1 MGAPNSTREPIA
13 IVGTACR
20 FPGGANTPSKLWDLL
35 CEKRDVQT
43 RIPPERFNPDAF
55 YHRNGEKSG
64 CTDVK
69 KAYLLTEDIRAF
81 DASFFKINPREAEA
95 MDPQQRL
102 LLETVYEATE
112 AAGLPYEDLK
122 GSNTAV
128 YVGSM
133 TGDYHEMLLR
143 DPQDMPKYMATGTA
157 RSILS
162 NRVSYFFDWKGPS
175 MTIDT
180 ACSSSLVA
188 VHEAVTALRLG
199 VSNIAC
205 AAGTNLILGPEMMI
219 SESKLHMLSPTGRSK
234 MWDASANG
242 YARGEGTAAIMMK
255 TLSQALSDG
264 DHVYGI
270 IRETGVNSD
279 GHTNGIT
286 LPSSESQKTL
296 IRQTYANA
304 GLDLIKERCQFF
316 EAHGTGTPAGDPIEA
331 RAIHEAF
338 FEDAAGSSDQMFVGS
353 VKTAIGHLEGCAG
366 LAGLIKALEAVR
378 RGVIPPNQLFENL
391 NPALKPFAGNLS
403 IPTETLPWPE
413 VAPGTPRRASVNS
426 FGFGG
431 TNAHAIIES
440 FDNTPQP
447 VPTGGII
454 SYPLVLSANSEK
466 SLRRQI
472 SQLHDTLQNAGEGEV
487 QDTLYTLAQRRSQLP
502 ARTYF
507 SGHTQEELLKKLSA
521 ASAEDATI
529 TVASQE
535 VTNQNSRILGVF
547 TGQGAQWP
555 TMGRE
560 ILKSSAFAGDL
571 ITRLET
577 SLASLQEPPTWTL
590 SEQILADPESSRLG
604 EAAVSQPVCTA
615 VQLMLV
621 ELLRQAGITFST
633 VIGHS
638 SGEIAAAYAAGF
650 LTPEDAI
657 RIAYCRGVCAKL
669 AGGEEGQKGSM
680 MAVGLS
686 YEEAACFC
694 EDHFPGCIDVAAS
707 NAPSSATLSGDKD
720 AILEAKALLDEQG
733 TFARVLKVDTAY
745 HSRHMQPCAEP
756 YMALLRES
764 NIQLLPGD
772 DSCEWFSSVIGE
784 RMSSFTHGQL
794 LTGEYWVENMVKPV
808 LFTLASE
815 LAADSKLPCHVALE
829 VGPHPALKGPF
840 SQTYKRATG
849 SQLPYQGAL
858 TRNVHDVEA
867 LSDALGFIWARLGK
881 SAVNFASHAELFSVS
896 KTSFSTN
903 LPSYPW
909 DHSQSFWKESRKSA
923 NFRQRTSPPHPLL
936 GTRSTE
942 DATQDLRWLNILH
955 LDDAPWLEGHKV
967 EGLVVYPAAAYLVM
981 AMESAKSIDET
992 KTIQLVELFDVQI
1005 LSAIQLSQDSQGVE
1019 TLFTLE
1025 IDDVNSTAATARWS
1039 LFTSMVG
1046 RGSNW
1051 KCNAK
1056 GHLRVDFGSEA
1067 QDSLLPSRNP
1077 PVASLTSVNIERFY
1091 TSLAEIGLGYT
1102 GAFKHL
1108 ATVQRQ
1114 SGFATAKASQ
1124 MNTDFSAMIHPA
1136 LLDSAFQSLFAAYCW
1151 PDDGS
1156 LAAPF
1161 VPTFFKSLRIVSLD
1175 HIENGQEL
1183 AIDSYLT
1190 DTNDREIT
1198 ADLDIFTS
1206 DSEKPLLQLQGLTC
1220 TSLLRPGPSNAKELY
1235 TQTKWEVDISCAV
1248 ASLDVQQHDAAEDLD
1263 LVDLC
1268 ERLSYYYL
1276 RELNRKVDRSE
1287 VPAMDWHFQ
1296 RIFEWID
1303 YLFPIIE
1310 AGKHTTIR
1318 KEWSADE
1325 GSWLLEQ
1332 ASKFPDQV
1340 DLLLIRAVGENLTE
1354 VVRKETTMLEHMVRN
1369 DVLNRFYKFGLGFQ
1383 RANGYLSRISKQIAH
1398 RYPQMKILEIGAGTG
1413 GATKGIL
1420 ESLGTTFESYTF
1432 TDIST
1437 GFFEAAAEA
1446 FEPWVSKIIFKPL
1459 NVENDPVEQGFLEA
1473 QYDFIVASNVLHA
1486 TKSLSTTMRNVR
1498 RLLKPG
1504 GQLLLLEVTSDIVRV
1519 RLMMSG
1525 LSGWWL
1531 GGDDG
1536 RRYAP
1541 TITVPEWDSL
1551 LRSTGFSGVDHT
1563 VNDFYDPSKYMTSV
1577 MLSQAVDD
1585 HHVDILRKPL
1595 NSALGWLPQRCITII
1610 GGKNNEIAQ
1619 QVSKTLLSMKSAS
1632 LDLINHVDSFEQLAS
1647 TPELPLRAVLILE
1660 DLDEPVLKSLTSE
1673 KLAGLQRTIN
1683 DSRQIL
1689 WVSKGC
1695 QKDEPYANM
1704 STGLCRSLAS
1714 EYPHIQLQHIDME
1727 TGLDSLAVSRI
1738 VEALIRIVYKA
1749 SLKQDD
1755 DLLWSHEAELILEDE
1770 GRWLIPRILPDDK
1783 LNDHLNAGKMK
1794 VKTNASLADTPVEI
1808 QQAGSQWVIS
1818 QTVPSLPISD
1828 NTDHIRIKA
1837 SYSTLH
1843 AVRVRGS
1850 RVYLSYGHR
1859 VTGSTTPVIAFSE
1872 TAGSIISVPESQVFD
1887 VPQGFDIDQSA
1898 SLRSLVLTAIVESV
1912 LAECDH
1918 GAAIIVHEADN
1929 YLGAAFETKCREIG
1943 LKLVRTTSK
1952 SDHKDDAIFIHP
1964 LAPERVVKKALPHV
1978 EVAVVVDLS
1987 GRDYSVVD
1995 SPLRRHVPS
2004 TTKFL
2009 ELSDLIGSVT
2019 CGLRDVNIQ
2028 CVQDAI
2034 ESSFKSPSDGPV
2046 VNISEVSGLQAS
2058 ETSYAT
2064 VVDWSIEKPVS
2075 VQVQPLQANRLLRS
2089 DRTYLLAGCTGGLG
2103 KALCRWMVAAGVRH
2117 LALTTRN
2124 VEAIDKVWLEGLQLQ
2139 GADVRLFQVDVGD
2152 KAALERAHAQVTAE
2166 MPPICGVANA
2176 AMVLSD
2182 RSFGELKVGDFD
2194 KVFGPKVRG
2203 TQNLHELFQDE
2214 PLDFFIMFSSLASV
2228 VGNRGQANYAAA
2240 NLFMTAVAEQ
2250 RRAKNLAAS
2259 VIHIGMILGVGYV
2272 SSTGA
2277 YEATLRQYNYMPISE
2292 PDFLNMFSEAI
2303 LVGQPGSSHA
2313 PELITGLNRY
2323 SLQEDAPKFF
2333 WHENM
2338 RFSHH
2343 TLEEQH
2349 QESTST
2355 TKASIS
2361 QRLAQVQTP
2370 AEMLEVVE
2378 EEFCTKLER
2387 MLQAESGT
2395 IKVSQPLMSLGVD
2408 SLIAAEIRSWFF
2420 KELDVDMPVL
2430 EILNTAS
2437 VAEICSTAV
2446 ASLATLAPQEQ
2457 TETTTLVTSEAVQ
2470 SLNAV
2475 SGNGSSSSRAPTEF
2489 NSSTLKSGAQ
2499 STQGTSVSGDK
2510 DTNSVDGSA
2519 KVERNGP
2526 LSFAQE
2532 RIWFLQQYLQ
2542 DATTFN
2548 VTMAYRITGPLRVN
2562 DLESAFQKV
2571 IQRHES
2577 LRTGF
2582 HMDPETTVPTQIV
2595 YEQSPF
2601 GLEQRNDSD
2610 ITKEFEELQNTHYDL
2625 ENGRVLKAIVLTKPD
2640 TDEHILLVGFHHIA
2654 LDGFSAQILV
2664 RDLAIAYAGG
2674 NLAPLDK
2681 GYLDFAVDQRAAV
2694 YPAETL
2700 QYWKTEFE
2708 TLPPAL
2714 PVFDF
2719 AETKTRLPLTDYK
2732 TRVSERTLQPD
2743 VAGKAKSAARALAA
2757 TPFHVYLAALQVLL
2771 SDFASTQ
2778 DVCIGITDANKNDAA
2793 HMDTI
2798 GFFVNLLPLR
2808 FQLSASQT
2816 LAELVSNTKAK
2827 ANGALTHSRLPFD
2840 VLLDELKIP
2849 RSTSHSPLFQVVLN
2863 FKMGSTQKVPL
2874 ADCQAEVIDFKD
2886 VNNPYDLAFDI
2897 ETYPDGSTSI
2907 SVKSQEYLYTKNELD
2922 LILESY
2928 INLLSLFEKDSSKTL
2943 GEVSQCTPDEA
2954 QKTLTL
2960 GRGERIPSPSF
2971 DTLSHYFEDW
2981 VKRQPDA
2988 IVIRDD
2994 QGTTLSYSQLKSF
3007 VNNIAATLEKS
3018 GLTPGARV
3026 GVYCEPSIFII
3037 ASLLA
3042 IAEVGGVYVPLDPQN
3057 PIKRLQLIVDDCEPE
3072 ILLFD
3077 ESTKELAPKLQ
3088 TNASLI
3094 NIYNVR
3100 RLPSSAAITNRAQ
3113 GAGMAYMFYTSGT
3126 TGVPK
3131 GVALTHANLVHHI
3144 DSITHFY
3151 DIKRGT
3157 MLQQAPLGFDMSLTQ
3172 MSLSTML
3179 GGTLVV
3185 ASSEARKD
3193 PLQLAKLMLSERVTH
3208 TFMTPT
3214 LAVALIHHGYEYLV
3228 KCVGWEFSLLS
3239 GEAFRTHVISEFQ
3252 RLGLPQLKLFNGY
3265 GPTEITINSSSGL
3278 NELDLAAPRDT
3289 RNPTIGLTLP
3299 NYSCYILD
3307 EDLKP
3312 VRPGHAGEL
3321 FVGGAGIAVGY
3332 LRRDEL
3338 NKERFLS
3345 DPFASSEDVARGWAR
3360 MYRTGDKAKFLPD
3373 GRIVFLGRI
3382 AGDSQIKL
3390 RGFRIELEDIA
3401 NTIVKSSGGV
3411 VSEAAVSFRQG
3422 VNGPDD
3428 GAFLVAFAIISQAHR
3443 PENPSSFLKQLLK
3456 DLSLP
3461 RYMIPAKIVQ
3471 VEHLPMGPTGKLD
3484 QNALDVMPI
3493 PQDENVHEE
3502 TLTTTQERLRAL
3514 WFESLPAVA
3523 PDAFIG
3529 SETDFFEAG
3538 GNSLRIVMLREH
3550 IAREFGVMVS
3560 VFDLFQASTLGGMAA
3575 KIDGSTGADNQPI
3588 IWEEETRVDIPSGLE
3603 TPDEPAILDGDEL
3616 EVALTGAT
3624 GFLGLAILRSLLKDE
3639 RISRVHCLAVRSP
3652 SKARDEV
3659 FKSPRVVVYHG
3670 DLSSPRLGLSEDEF
3684 GTLSKK
3690 LDIIIHNGAEVSF
3703 LKSYQALKKA
3713 NVSSTKELAQLASGR
3728 QIPFHFVSTGG
3739 VVNLTDHD
3747 GLPEISVSGFKPPID
3762 GTEGYAASKWASE
3775 VILESHA
3782 ERAHLPVWIHRPANV
3797 TGAAAPATDLMGSIL
3812 QYSTTMQSLPEISNW
3827 KGSFDFVPVE
3837 QVADEIAA
3845 SIHESRSSEPVYRH
3859 HCGDQKISV
3868 SELSAHLEAGIG
3880 AKMEIIGV
3888 DDWLARARSTGIDE
3902 TTALLVEKML
3912 SGENGGTVPWLRK
3925 GE

>member
-1 MGAPNSTREPIA
+1 MGAPSSTREPIA

-43 RIPPERFNPDAF
+43 PIPSERFNPDAF

-162 NRVSYFFDWKGPS
+162 NRISYFFDWKGPS

-205 AAGTNLILGPEMMI
+205 AAGANLILGPEMMI

-255 TLSQALSDG
+255 TLSRALSDG

-286 LPSSESQKTL
+286 LPGSESQKAL
-296 IRQTYANA
+296 IRQTYTNA

-338 FEDAAGSSDQMFVGS
+338 FEDSAGGSDQMFVGS

-378 RGVIPPNQLFENL
+378 RGVIPPNQLFKTL
-391 NPALKPFAGNLS
+391 NPALKAFAGNLS

-413 VAPGTPRRASVNS
+413 IAPGTPRRASVNS

-431 TNAHAIIES
+431 TNAHAILES
-440 FDNTPQP
+440 FDNPLQP
-447 VPTGGII
+447 GPVKGIL
-454 SYPLVLSANSEK
+454 SFPLVLSANSEK
-466 SLRRQI
+466 SLRKQI
-472 SQLHDTLQNAGEGEV
+472 SQLHDTIQESGEEGAEAI
-487 QDTLYTLAQRRSQLP
+487 LYTLAQRRSQLP
-502 ARTYF
+502 VRTYF
-507 SGHTQEELLKKLSA
+507 SGHTQQELLKKLSA
-521 ASAEDATI
+521 ASADDATI
-529 TVASQE
+529 SVASQE
-535 VTNQNSRILGVF
+535 TTNQTPRILGVF

-560 ILKSSAFAGDL
+560 ILKTSAFARD
-571 ITRLET
+571 IIARLET
-577 SLASLQEPPTWTL
+577 SLASLQEPPRWTL
-590 SEQILADPESSRLG
+590 SEQILADPETSRLG

-686 YEEAACFC
+686 YEESACFC
-694 EDHFPGCIDVAAS
+694 EDHFPGRIDVAAS
-707 NAPSSATLSGDKD
+707 NAPGSATLSGDKD

-745 HSRHMQPCAEP
+745 HSHHMQPCAEP

-784 RMSSFTHGQL
+784 RMSAFSHGQF

-829 VGPHPALKGPF
+829 VGPHSALKGPF

-858 TRNVHDVEA
+858 TRNLHDVEA

-881 SAVNFASHAELFSVS
+881 SAVNFASHAELFSS
-896 KTSFSTN
+896 AKTSLSTN

-936 GTRSTE
+936 GTRSAE

-981 AMESAKSIDET
+981 AMESAKSIDDT

-1005 LSAIQLSQDSQGVE
+1005 LSAIQLNQDSQGVE

-1025 IDDVNSTAATARWS
+1025 IDNVNSLVATARWS
-1039 LFTSMVG
+1039 LFTSIVG

-1056 GHLRVDFGSEA
+1056 GHLRVEFDSRV

-1077 PVASLTSVNIERFY
+1077 PVASLTSVDMERFY
-1091 TSLAEIGLGYT
+1091 TSLAEIGLEYT

-1108 ATVQRQ
+1108 SNVQRQ

-1124 MNTDFSAMIHPA
+1124 MSTDFSAMIHPA

-1175 HIENGQEL
+1175 HVQNSQEL
-1183 AIDSYLT
+1183 TIDSYLT

-1206 DSEKPLLQLQGLTC
+1206 DNEQPLLQLQGLTC

-1235 TQTKWEVDISCAV
+1235 TQTEWEVDISCAV
-1248 ASLDVQQHDAAEDLD
+1248 ASLDVQQHDAEGDLD

-1276 RELNRKVDRSE
+1276 RELNRNVDRSE

-1325 GSWLLEQ
+1325 GSWLLQQ
-1332 ASKFPDQV
+1332 ASRFPDQV
-1340 DLLLIRAVGENLTE
+1340 DLLLIQAVGENLTE

-1398 RYPQMKILEIGAGTG
+1398 RYPRMKILEIGAGTG

-1437 GFFEAAAEA
+1437 GFFEAAVEA
-1446 FEPWVSKIIFKPL
+1446 FEPWVSKMIFKPL
-1459 NVENDPVEQGFLEA
+1459 NVENDPVEQGFPEA

-1563 VNDFYDPSKYMTSV
+1563 VNDFHDASKYMTSV

-1585 HHVDILRKPL
+1585 NHVPVLRQPL
-1595 NSALGWLPQRCITII
+1595 ASALDWLPQRCITII
-1610 GGKNNEIAQ
+1610 GRKNDIAQ
-1619 QVSKTLLSMKSAS
+1619 QVSQTLLAMNGAS
-1632 LDLINHVDSFEQLAS
+1632 PDLINHVDSFEQLAS
-1647 TPELPLRAVLILE
+1647 TPELSLRAVLILE
-1660 DLDEPVLKSLTSE
+1660 DLDEPVLKNMTSE
-1673 KLAGLQRTIN
+1673 KLSVA
-1683 DSRQIL
+1683 
-1689 WVSKGC
+1689 
-1695 QKDEPYANM
+1695 EPTA
-1704 STGLCRSLAS
+1704 
-1714 EYPHIQLQHIDME
+1714 
-1727 TGLDSLAVSRI
+1727 
-1738 VEALIRIVYKA
+1738 
-1749 SLKQDD
+1749 
-1755 DLLWSHEAELILEDE
+1755 
-1770 GRWLIPRILPDDK
+1770 
-1783 LNDHLNAGKMK
+1783 
-1794 VKTNASLADTPVEI
+1794 
-1808 QQAGSQWVIS
+1808 
-1818 QTVPSLPISD
+1818 
-1828 NTDHIRIKA
+1828 
-1837 SYSTLH
+1837 
-1843 AVRVRGS
+1843 
-1850 RVYLSYGHR
+1850 
-1859 VTGSTTPVIAFSE
+1859 PVIALSE
-1872 TAGSIISVPESQVFD
+1872 IVGSIISVPDSQVFD
-1887 VPQGFDIDQSA
+1887 APQGFNIDQLA
-1898 SLRSLVLTAIVESV
+1898 SLRHLALTTVVEGV
-1912 LAECDH
+1912 LAEYEASD
-1918 GAAIIVHEADN
+1918 AIVLHEADN
-1929 YLGAAFETKCREIG
+1929 YLGAAFEAKCGEIG

-1952 SDHKDDAIFIHP
+1952 SGQKDDAIFIHP
-1964 LAPERVVKKALPHV
+1964 LAPERIVKKVLPHV

-1987 GRDYSVVD
+1987 GRDYSAVD
-1995 SPLRRHVPS
+1995 SPLRRHVPAS
-2004 TTKFL
+2004 TKFF
-2009 ELSDLIGSVT
+2009 ELSDLIGDVT
-2019 CGLRDVNIQ
+2019 CSLRDVNIQ
-2028 CVQDAI
+2028 RVLTAF
-2034 ESSFKSPSDGPV
+2034 EPSLKSPSDGPV
-2046 VNISEVSGLQAS
+2046 VNISEISGLQAS
-2058 ETSYAT
+2058 ETAYAT
-2064 VVDWSIEKPVS
+2064 VVDWSTEKPIP

-2103 KALCRWMVAAGVRH
+2103 KALCRWMVTAGVRH

-2124 VEAIDKVWLEGLQLQ
+2124 VEAIDKVWLEGLRLQ
-2139 GADVRLFQVDVGD
+2139 GANVRLFQVDVGD
-2152 KAALERAHAQVTAE
+2152 KAALELAHAQVTAE

-2203 TQNLHELFQDE
+2203 TQNLHELFQDK

-2292 PDFLNMFSEAI
+2292 PDFFNMFSEAI
-2303 LVGQPGSSHA
+2303 LVGQPGSNHV
-2313 PELITGLNRY
+2313 PEVITGLNRY

-2457 TETTTLVTSEAVQ
+2457 TDTKTLVTSEAVQ

-2475 SGNGSSSSRAPTEF
+2475 SGNGSASSRAPTEF

-2510 DTNSVDGSA
+2510 DTSSVDGSA
-2519 KVERNGP
+2519 KVERSGP

-2595 YEQSPF
+2595 YGQSPF
-2601 GLEQRNDSD
+2601 RLEQHNNSD
-2610 ITKEFEELQNTHYDL
+2610 VTKEFEELQNTHYDL
-2625 ENGRVLKAIVLTKPD
+2625 ENGCVLKAIMLIESGK
-2640 TDEHILLVGFHHIA
+2640 DEHVLLVGFHHIA

-2664 RDLAIAYAGG
+2664 RDLAIAYSGA
-2674 NLAPLDK
+2674 NLAPLEK
-2681 GYLDFAVDQRAAV
+2681 GYLDFAVDQRAAI
-2694 YPAETL
+2694 YPVETL

-2732 TRVSERTLQPD
+2732 TRVSERILQPD

-2778 DVCIGITDANKNDAA
+2778 DVCIGITDANKTDAA

-2808 FQLSASQT
+2808 FQLSPSQT

-2827 ANGALTHSRLPFD
+2827 ANGALTHSCLPFD

-2907 SVKSQEYLYTKNELD
+2907 SVKSQEYLYTKNELN

-2928 INLLSLFEKDSSKTL
+2928 VNLLGLFEKDSSKTI
-2943 GEVSQCTPDEA
+2943 GQVSQCAPDEA
-2954 QKTLTL
+2954 QKALTL

-2988 IVIRDD
+2988 IAIRDD

-3018 GLTPGARV
+3018 GLTHGSRV

-3057 PIKRLQLIVDDCEPE
+3057 PIKRLQLTVDDCEPD

-3077 ESTKELAPKLQ
+3077 ESTKELAPALR

-3100 RLPSSAAITNRAQ
+3100 RLPSSAAVTNHAQ
-3113 GAGMAYMFYTSGT
+3113 GSGMAYMFYTSGT

-3144 DSITHFY
+3144 DSIIHFY

-3228 KCVGWEFSLLS
+3228 KCVDWEFSLLS
-3239 GEAFRTHVISEFQ
+3239 GEAFRVHVISEFQ

-3278 NELDLAAPRDT
+3278 NELDPAAPRDT

-3338 NKERFLS
+3338 NKERFLP
-3345 DPFASSEDVARGWAR
+3345 DPFASSEDAARGWNR
-3360 MYRTGDKAKFLPD
+3360 MYRTGDKAKFIPD

-3428 GAFLVAFAIISQAHR
+3428 SAFLVAFAVVSQTHR
-3443 PENPSSFLKQLLK
+3443 PEDPSAFLKQLLK

-3471 VEHLPMGPTGKLD
+3471 VERLPMGPTGKLD
-3484 QNALDVMPI
+3484 QNTLDLMPI
-3493 PQDENVHEE
+3493 PQDEEIHEE
-3502 TLTTTQERLRAL
+3502 ILTTTQERLRAL
-3514 WFESLPAVA
+3514 WFEALPAVA
-3523 PDAFIG
+3523 PGAFIG

-3575 KIDGSTGADNQPI
+3575 KIDGSTAADDQPI
-3588 IWEEETRVDIPSGLE
+3588 SWDEETRVDIPSGLE
-3603 TPDEPAILDGDEL
+3603 TPDDPAILDSDEL

-3624 GFLGLAILRSLLKDE
+3624 GFLGLAILKSLLRDE

-3652 SKARDEV
+3652 SKATDEV
-3659 FKSPRVVVYHG
+3659 FKSPRVVVHPG

-3684 GTLSKK
+3684 DTLSKK

-3703 LKSYQALKKA
+3703 LKSYQSLKRA
-3713 NVSSTKELAQLASGR
+3713 NVSSTREFARLASGR

-3747 GLPEISVSGFKPPID
+3747 GLPETSVSSFKPPID

-3775 VILESHA
+3775 VILEGHA
-3782 ERAHLPVWIHRPANV
+3782 ERAHLPVWIHRPANI
-3797 TGAAAPATDLMGSIL
+3797 TGSAAPATDLMGSII
-3812 QYSTTMQSLPEISNW
+3812 QYSTKMQSLPEISNW
-3827 KGSFDFVPVE
+3827 NGAFDFVPVE

-3845 SIHESRSSEPVYRH
+3845 SIHESRSSVPVYRH

-3868 SELSAHLEAGIG
+3868 SELPAHLEAEVG
-3880 AKMEIIGV
+3880 AKMEMVGV
-3888 DDWLARARSTGIDE
+3888 DEWLVRARNTGLDE
-3902 TTALLVEKML
+3902 RTALLIEKML